1 MPMQNPYLKSYN
13 QKNLRASQLEQL
25 KMLQEIAAI
34 CDRHGLVY
42 WLDAGSLLGAVRH
55 GGFIPW
61 DDDLDIA
68 MPLEDLK
75 KFTEIAKTELPSHL
89 FVQNR
94 QTDPSYRFE
103 HSKVV
108 NLNSFYVQFVDDFE
122 AGYQKGLFI
131 DIFPYIDYPF
141 LPDSIRKKFLRGMC
155 VAYSVLHGKHY
166 YSAENC
172 CKLFWFGFKYLL
184 LNGIWKILPKQK
196 KYFSCL
202 PSNNWHGMIE
212 ERADILPVSRI
223 CFEGLEFNAPH
234 NPDAYLR
241 KLYRNYMQLPP
252 EDKRDIHSVYIQPK
266 LVNE

>member
-1 MPMQNPYLKSYN
+1 MQNPYLKSYN

-141 LPDSIRKKFLRGMC
+141 LPGSIRKKFLRGMC

-166 YSAENC
+166 YSVENC